1 MAMAPKLSDYT
12 RYCGKGIIKATIDC
26 GRKCY
31 LRQNLEKLRRERRYS
46 PVTFQYTLA
55 HIQAELA
62 KFI

>member
-1 MAMAPKLSDYT
+1 M
-12 RYCGKGIIKATIDC
+12 IKTTIDC

-46 PVTFQYTLA
+46 PVTIQYTLA
-55 HIQAELA
+55 HIKAELA